1 MEQNKNVISN
11 IRKLVMAVDDEIV
24 NREILEGILSEKYD
38 VLKAESAEK
47 AFELLDKSVK
57 PISLI
62 LLDINMPNMNGFEF
76 LEKLKQN
83 EEHKR
88 IPVIVLTSEK
98 SYELKS
104 LHMGAADFLNKP
116 LDMPEIV
123 IARVDRSI
131 ELSEDKQIIKRY
143 ERDILTGVY
152 SSNMFAE
159 YCLKMDSYSAD
170 TLTDTVVINIEKFHI
185 YNELYGRD
193 EGDRVLKALADALK
207 NIVRHYNGIVGRL
220 QSDYFVCYIEHIDD
234 PNALLSLIYQ
244 RMRDTN
250 GINNLRLR
258 IGFYPVTDKNESVNV
273 RIDRAKTV
281 CDSLRNSNK
290 DSTKVY
296 DSEAEQ
302 FSLFREKLAHD
313 MFRAIKE
320 EQFTVYYQ
328 PKYNISGERPRL
340 VSAEA
345 LVRWTHPDAGFI
357 SPGVFIPLFEEN
369 GLIRFLDRFVWK
381 KSAEQLS
388 AWRKEYGID
397 LSVSVNISRIDLLDP
412 ELPEV
417 IADCASENGIDPKNL
432 LLEITE
438 SAYNGDN
445 KQNLR
450 SINALREK
458 GFKIEIDDFGSG
470 YSSLN
475 SIATLPF
482 DILKLD
488 MLFVKEMYKNEKM
501 LKMVNIVSD
510 IGRLLE
516 VPLVAEGVETEDQY
530 LMLKDMGYEIIQGYY
545 FAKPVPAEQFVEYIR
560 KELAENGNN

>member
-38 VLKAESAEK
+38 VLKAESAEE

-234 PNALLSLIYQ
+234 TNALLSLIYQ

-313 MFRAIKE
+313 MFRAMKE

>member
-38 VLKAESAEK
+38 VLKAESAEE

-234 PNALLSLIYQ
+234 TNALLSLIYQ

-313 MFRAIKE
+313 MFRAMKE

-345 LVRWTHPDAGFI
+345 LIRWTHPGAGFI

-381 KSAEQLS
+381 KSAEQLN

-417 IADCASENGIDPKNL
+417 IADCALENGIDPKNL

>member
-38 VLKAESAEK
+38 VLKAESAEE

-234 PNALLSLIYQ
+234 TNALLSLIYQ

-381 KSAEQLS
+381 KSAEQLN

>member
-38 VLKAESAEK
+38 VLKAESAEE

-234 PNALLSLIYQ
+234 TNALLSLIYQ

-302 FSLFREKLAHD
+302 FSLFREKR
-313 MFRAIKE
+313 MIC
-320 EQFTVYYQ
+320 
-328 PKYNISGERPRL
+328 SGR
-340 VSAEA
+340 
-345 LVRWTHPDAGFI
+345 
-357 SPGVFIPLFEEN
+357 
-369 GLIRFLDRFVWK
+369 
-381 KSAEQLS
+381 
-388 AWRKEYGID
+388 
-397 LSVSVNISRIDLLDP
+397 
-412 ELPEV
+412 
-417 IADCASENGIDPKNL
+417 
-432 LLEITE
+432 
-438 SAYNGDN
+438 
-445 KQNLR
+445 
-450 SINALREK
+450 
-458 GFKIEIDDFGSG
+458 
-470 YSSLN
+470 
-475 SIATLPF
+475 
-482 DILKLD
+482 
-488 MLFVKEMYKNEKM
+488 
-501 LKMVNIVSD
+501 
-510 IGRLLE
+510 
-516 VPLVAEGVETEDQY
+516 
-530 LMLKDMGYEIIQGYY
+530 
-545 FAKPVPAEQFVEYIR
+545 
-560 KELAENGNN
+560 

>member
-38 VLKAESAEK
+38 VLKAESAEE

-234 PNALLSLIYQ
+234 TNALLSLIYQ

-369 GLIRFLDRFVWK
+369 GLIRFLDHFVWK

-560 KELAENGNN
+560 KELAENDNN

>member
-38 VLKAESAEK
+38 VLKAESAEE

-234 PNALLSLIYQ
+234 TNALLSLIYQ

-313 MFRAIKE
+313 MFRAMKE

-345 LVRWTHPDAGFI
+345 LIRWTHPDAGFI